1 MNIIKKYVIISPSG
15 VPAPVAGPRNYYY
28 YFYLFIIKI

>member
-15 VPAPVAGPRNYYY
+15 VPAPVAGPRN
-28 YFYLFIIKI
+28 IKIITSKLLF

>member
-1 MNIIKKYVIISPSG
+1 MLLYNLYFYISPSG